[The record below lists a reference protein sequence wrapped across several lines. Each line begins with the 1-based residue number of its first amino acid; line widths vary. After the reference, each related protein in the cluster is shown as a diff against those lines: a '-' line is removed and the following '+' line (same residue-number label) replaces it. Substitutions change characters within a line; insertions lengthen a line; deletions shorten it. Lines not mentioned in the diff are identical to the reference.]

1 MEEKIKACI
10 EQIRPMIQG
19 HGGDVEF
26 VSLEGTTVKV
36 RLQGACHACP
46 HAMATLKNGVE
57 QILREQVDPNLTVER
72 A

>member
-10 EQIRPMIQG
+10 EEIRPMIQS

-36 RLQGACHACP
+36 RLQGACHSCP

-57 QILREQVDPNLTVER
+57 QILREQVDPALTVER

>member
-10 EQIRPMIQG
+10 EGIRPMIQG

-36 RLQGACHACP
+36 RLQGACHSCP

-57 QILREQVDPNLTVER
+57 EILREQVDANLTVER